1 MYNALNKFHV
11 LFSTV
16 TSLFSSNNYQS
27 VQSLSRAQLFV
38 TPWSAA
44 HQADNYTCYK
54 KYIKKKL
61 KS

>member
-44 HQADNYTCYK
+44 HQADNYN
-54 KYIKKKL
+54 L
-61 KS
+61 L